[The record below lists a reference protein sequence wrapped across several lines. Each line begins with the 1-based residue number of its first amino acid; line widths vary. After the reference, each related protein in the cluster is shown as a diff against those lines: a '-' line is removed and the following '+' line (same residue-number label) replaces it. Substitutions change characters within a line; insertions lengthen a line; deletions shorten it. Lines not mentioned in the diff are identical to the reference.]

1 LLLEPARR
9 RAAYHS
15 NLTPIVHARELGARV
30 AAIVAGIV
38 AATMLIVVAGIAMIQ
53 RDLTVGPSLLRRL
66 SIQDGWFNRVSEG
79 TTQCELLTT

>member
-1 LLLEPARR
+1 MLLEPARR

-15 NLTPIVHARELGARV
+15 NLTPSAHAREPGARV

-53 RDLTVGPSLLRRL
+53 RDLTVGPSLIEEADPRRMVQRG
-66 SIQDGWFNRVSEG
+66 IRGHDEV
-79 TTQCELLTT
+79 